1 MHLVSGCLYDSCDLD
16 DNLQLGLGVPL
27 PPISGQNLTE
37 VRPLIVKGGEKVF
50 QVFDLAA
57 VERIV
62 QDAPDGGGDEDERG
76 KSLRL
81 HDR

>member
-1 MHLVSGCLYDSCDLD
+1 
-16 DNLQLGLGVPL
+16 VPL

-37 VRPLIVKGGEKVF
+37 ERPLIVKGGEKLF

-81 HDR
+81 PDR